1 MYAQFHTSLTN
12 VLCAKYA
19 AANAQSNEVVRLAD
33 EKGAALWKALATM
46 QKGSVFALS
55 EKVSEGIQMITSGI
69 TAYRSTGSRVYLP
82 IFWSHLSSAYAQLGQ
97 FDDAWRCI
105 GEAMTA
111 VETTKERWYEA
122 EINRIRGEIALKL
135 PQLGPSQAEAY
146 FERALSVARAQQAK
160 SWELRAAM
168 SMARL
173 WRGRG
178 KRNEARDLLAP
189 VYSGFTE
196 GFDTYDLREAK
207 ALVHELAS

>member
-1 MYAQFHTSLTN
+1 LSN

-19 AANAQSNEVVRLAD
+19 AANAQSDEVVRLAD

-46 QKGSVFALS
+46 QKGSVFAFS

-69 TAYRSTGSRVYLP
+69 TAYLSTGSRVYLP
-82 IFWSHLSSAYAQLGQ
+82 IFWSHLSSAYAQLAQ
-97 FDDAWRCI
+97 FDDAWRSI

-111 VETTKERWYEA
+111 VQITNERWYEA
-122 EINRIRGEIALKL
+122 EVNRTAGEIALKL
-135 PQLGPSQAEAY
+135 PHLGPSQAEGY
-146 FERALSVARAQQAK
+146 FERALTVSHGQQAR

-173 WRGRG
+173 WRGQG

-189 VYSGFTE
+189 VYAGFTE
-196 GFDTYDLREAK
+196 GFDTHDLREAK
-207 ALVHELAS
+207 VLLHQLAS